1 MAVSSI
7 FHNVIL
13 DTPEK
18 VEAFLDALEA
28 SEADPYIRPKDE
40 PVYKVTED
48 PERIRRLWELREKNM
63 RLWK

>member
-48 PERIRRLWELREKNM
+48 PEEICRIFDLWEKNAGV
-63 RLWK
+63 KK